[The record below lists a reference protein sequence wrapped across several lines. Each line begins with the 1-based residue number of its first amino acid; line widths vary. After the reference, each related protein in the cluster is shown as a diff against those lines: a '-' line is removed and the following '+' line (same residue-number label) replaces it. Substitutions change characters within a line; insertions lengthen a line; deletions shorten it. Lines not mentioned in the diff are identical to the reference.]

1 MLRSIGADRVV
12 DYTREDF
19 AETGRRYD
27 LILDLAAHRSIL
39 DHKRVLSPNGVYA
52 LVGGG
57 MGPLLRVLFFGPLI
71 SKTGTKKM
79 GMLAV
84 NPNKKDL
91 ASVTE
96 LVAEG
101 KLESVIDR
109 RYPLSEAAEALRY
122 LGAGHAQGK
131 VVITM

>member
-1 MLRSIGADRVV
+1 
-12 DYTREDF
+12 
-19 AETGRRYD
+19 
-27 LILDLAAHRSIL
+27 
-39 DHKRVLSPNGVYA
+39 
-52 LVGGG
+52 

-71 SKTGTKKM
+71 SKIGSKKM

-84 NPNKKDL
+84 KPNKKDL

-101 KLESVIDR
+101 KLQSVIDR

-122 LGAGHAQGK
+122 LGAGQARGK